1 MQSKNLQKNL
11 NHWMSQ
17 QCNSMIEKARQMG
30 IESGRENTPPAHAP
44 TINPYLYPLKVGF
57 RGIWRNLQTEMN
69 ENKIK
74 TLNDIDFERRAN
86 LARDSS
92 EAIKDLGNKIKMVT
106 EKLERVS
113 NDGFNWIM
121 FAVVLVI
128 FGGLLFYEARMNSGF
143 IMAIAPDIT
152 VRDARK
158 ISFFLYLAITICIM
172 AAHYAASFITS
183 RFWRKSLIVFAFGT
197 IAIFLVGMAYV
208 RTIFVNE
215 GKFSLLSFIFFS
227 IINLVFLA
235 AISFLHSFA
244 PTRFQFSNFLSR
256 MVYKWKL
263 NRLQSKLNTLTQQ
276 YKGHIRGGE
285 DIIRD
290 TQETIHSIG
299 HYKTL
304 LEGAYEQCLSEFVTY
319 NLANRN
325 DGLVPTIF
333 GQIENQKL
341 ELE

>member
-92 EAIKDLGNKIKMVT
+92 EAIKDLGNKIKMVS
-106 EKLERVS
+106 EKLEQVT
-113 NDGFNWIM
+113 DGFNWYM
-121 FAVVLVI
+121 FSFIFVLFI
-128 FGGLLFYEARMNSGF
+128 GLVYFESLLNSAF
-143 IMAIAPDIT
+143 LMQISQDIT
-152 VRDARK
+152 LGDSRRIA
-158 ISFFLYLAITICIM
+158 FFVYLAISITLLAIHF
-172 AAHYAASFITS
+172 AVSFIES
-183 RFWRKSLIVFAFGT
+183 RFWKKVLIIFSYGT
-197 IAIFLVGMAYV
+197 IGILLIGAAYL
-208 RTIFVNE
+208 RTLFVNNGE
-215 GKFSLLSFIFFS
+215 FALLGFIFFS
-227 IINLVFLA
+227 ILNLVFLA
-235 AISFLHSFA
+235 AITFLKTFA
-244 PTRFQFSNFLSR
+244 PDRYQVSNFFSR
-256 MVYKWKL
+256 MVYKL
-263 NRLQSKLNTLTQQ
+263 RLDRLESKLKKHTNE
-276 YKGHIRGGE
+276 YKKHLRTGE
-285 DIIRD
+285 DIVRN